1 MTDIK
6 LDHAEVMKQLAD
18 MKKALSEIKIDSPSA
33 ESLGEND
40 LKFTK
45 VWLEKEEQIHT
56 FADEYVKAVLKNIE
70 DTEDNVNYLRE
81 QDEAITMK

>member
-6 LDHAEVMKQLAD
+6 LDHAEVMNQLAD
-18 MKKALSEIKIDSPSA
+18 MKKALCEIKIDPPSA
-33 ESLGEND
+33 ESLGENE

-45 VWLEKEEQIHT
+45 LWLEKEEQIHK
-56 FADEYVKAVLKNIE
+56 FAGEYVKAVLKNIE